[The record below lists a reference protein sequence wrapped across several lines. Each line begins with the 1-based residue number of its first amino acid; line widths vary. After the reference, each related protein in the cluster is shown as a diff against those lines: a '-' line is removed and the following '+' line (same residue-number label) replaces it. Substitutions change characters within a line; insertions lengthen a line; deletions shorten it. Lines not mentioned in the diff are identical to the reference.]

1 MKHMI
6 LSERLKTRHS
16 FAAAL
21 PLAAPMLTLAL
32 VFVLTGGMEKAFFA
46 AAWNWWYI
54 MLLPGMLSV
63 LCCLNMA
70 GEKGCRYYNLKVLPV
85 PEWKLLLGKIAYLA
99 HCLFLSNA
107 VLFVGASVGG
117 FLLGSSISLR
127 GGMEAAVLLSLSF
140 LWAIPVYL
148 FLSTRFGMFAAVFSC
163 LLLSACGALAAPED
177 GLWWTLPP
185 AIPLRLMCPVLGL
198 HPNGLPLIPESEL
211 WDQGL
216 ILPGAALSL
225 VWFAILTALFILWFE
240 KREVK

>member
-1 MKHMI
+1 MRHI
-6 LSERLKTRHS
+6 LFSERLKARHS

-32 VFVLTGGMEKAFFA
+32 VFVLTGGMEEAFSA

-70 GEKGCRYYNLKVLPV
+70 GEKSCRYYNLKVLSV
-85 PEWKLLLGKIAYLA
+85 PERKLLLGKIAYLSL
-99 HCLFLSNA
+99 CLLLSNA
-107 VLFVGASVGG
+107 VLFAGVSVGG
-117 FLLGSSISLR
+117 SLPGSSISLR
-127 GGMEAAVLLSLSF
+127 GGMEAAVLLSLTF
-140 LWAIPVYL
+140 LWALPVYL
-148 FLSTRFGMFAAVFSC
+148 FLSARFGLFAAVFSC
-163 LLLSACGALAAPED
+163 LLLSACGALAAPEG

-198 HPNGLPLIPESEL
+198 HPNGLPLAPESAL
-211 WDQGL
+211 WAPGV

-225 VWFAILTALFILWFE
+225 VWFAVLTALFILWFE
-240 KREVK
+240 KKEVN